1 MRTTLTLDP
10 DVIALL
16 KQATH
21 TQQRPFKQ
29 VVNDALRKGLSA
41 PGKPAP
47 FVQKSYPM
55 GRPRLDLIKALAL
68 AGELDDQGTL
78 ARYRP

>member
-21 TQQRPFKQ
+21 AQQRPFKQ

-41 PGKPAP
+41 LGKPAP